1 VENQSRTDVGELRSK
16 LQRRIKQQKSY
27 SWIHALF
34 TLDFSKGETRLKDEF
49 VAWLK
54 QPENQARITRW
65 KRPSDRTDVFKDRL
79 KALAALRIYDG
90 YRGDWSKAIQFAD
103 EHRKTFTIPTKAGG
117 ISYKSGDA
125 RPFHNPGREQGKK
138 TPPNEVPLFRDQTAY
153 LKAIRKAKLYRAEL
167 IPWEF
172 GKFAWGKRGK
182 KAD

>member
-1 VENQSRTDVGELRSK
+1 
-16 LQRRIKQQKSY
+16 
-27 SWIHALF
+27 LF